1 MNLEQRVAHGM
12 ERMPQLVDLTADKA
26 GAQLRPLY
34 DDIEQTLR
42 VPFVNFI
49 FRMLANFPAY
59 FEPAWRGLAP
69 NLRTVEFEQA
79 ADRLRAAGVPDIT
92 VEAIRHDTLAP
103 DDRQAVLDFTDSIHY
118 VLPKLLLVATCLDLQ
133 LGGARPERATALS
146 PRTVDGVAEGT
157 RVLSFVDPAQVDDA
171 VRRIFD
177 DIRDTHQHPGV
188 ASYYRGL
195 AHFPNFLNTAWAG
208 VRTHVMAP
216 YYATQKQSVIE
227 LGETLGKTFLP
238 AEAATPD
245 AAVRED
251 IRAVL
256 GVFRYR
262 IIPDLL
268 LDVTLVKTMLSGPA
282 TARRSR
288 FSLA

>member
-1 MNLEQRVAHGM
+1 MSLEQRVADGM
-12 ERMPQLVDLTADKA
+12 ERVPQLVDVTVDKA
-26 GAQLRPLY
+26 SAQLRPLY

-49 FRMLANFPAY
+49 FRMLANFPEY

-69 NLRTVEFEQA
+69 NLRTLEFEQA
-79 ADRLRAAGVPDIT
+79 ADRLRAAAVPDIT
-92 VEAIRHDTLAP
+92 VESITNDKLASA
-103 DDRQAVLDFTDSIHY
+103 DRQAVLDFTDSIHY

-195 AHFPNFLNTAWAG
+195 AHFPDFLDTAWTG
-208 VRTHVMAP
+208 VRTHVTAP
-216 YYATQKQSVIE
+216 AYTARKQSVIE

-238 AEAATPD
+238 ADAVTPD
-245 AAVRED
+245 AAVRDD

-256 GVFRYR
+256 AVFRYR

-268 LDVTLVKTMLSGPA
+268 LDVTLIKTMLDGPA
-282 TARRSR
+282 AARRSR